1 MESTAAQRAM
11 AGWLGSLGKGG
22 VIDASTGN
30 DAVAAFVV
38 GERELGELRE
48 YLSGATREVRD
59 RERRAAI
66 EVCIWMVHADRKVDP
81 EEAHLLREIIGA
93 SGLPDDVQDELV
105 QATHEPPSL
114 ADIETRLTHP
124 VLRELLLALAW
135 ELAAVDG
142 QVARAE
148 RDFYTGL
155 SKRLEISAARAAE
168 IQRAIGERI
177 G

>member
-22 VIDASTGN
+22 VIDGKTAD

-38 GERELGELRE
+38 GESALGELRE
-48 YLSGATREVRD
+48 YLGSATREVRD

-66 EVCIWMVHADRKVDP
+66 EVCIWMVHADRKIDP
-81 EEAHLLREIIGA
+81 EEAHLLRAIIGA
-93 SGLPDDVQDELV
+93 SGLSDEVQDELV

-155 SKRLEISAARAAE
+155 SKRLDVSAARAAE
-168 IQRAIGERI
+168 IQRAIGERL